1 MAKTKNEYAF
11 TDLTRDVLQQEK
23 KPLTTKQIW
32 NMALEK
38 GFDKNLDTKA
48 NDKVLT
54 LNSIIYQDVKKDI
67 SVFYKV
73 SNRPIKWGLKE
84 CIDYYKNVMGEESE
98 ENTKENETTSRIR
111 ETRERHLH
119 KLLVSFVRDEPSFG
133 TCYAKTIYHEK
144 SKNKSSKTQHWIQ
157 PDIVGVTFPFGAGRS
172 YEERTVELMKTL
184 EHCRCIIYSFEMKYK
199 VGSSNELREYFF
211 QAVSNS
217 SWAHEG
223 YLVAESFNKDEL
235 FDDMAALN
243 SAFGIGFIELNVG
256 NYRESQILFK
266 AKRRKELDWDMI
278 DKLIETNEDFNDFI
292 GNVMDYL
299 GTSKI
304 HNEKVFDPVFENDK
318 EYNKYIKQNK
328 LK

>member
-54 LNSIIYQDVKKDI
+54 LNSIIYQDVKKDT

-184 EHCRCIIYSFEMKYK
+184 ERCR
-199 VGSSNELREYFF
+199 
-211 QAVSNS
+211 
-217 SWAHEG
+217 
-223 YLVAESFNKDEL
+223 
-235 FDDMAALN
+235 
-243 SAFGIGFIELNVG
+243 
-256 NYRESQILFK
+256 
-266 AKRRKELDWDMI
+266 
-278 DKLIETNEDFNDFI
+278 
-292 GNVMDYL
+292 
-299 GTSKI
+299 
-304 HNEKVFDPVFENDK
+304 
-318 EYNKYIKQNK
+318 
-328 LK
+328 